1 MEQKW
6 KENKKKYV
14 ARYKKENMKRVPLDM
29 PIHEYEEMKAYVT
42 ARGETVNGFIKRLVR
57 EAMEKGE

>member
-14 ARYKKENMKRVPLDM
+14 AQYKKENMKRVPLDM